1 MIGTLTAGEQIL
13 MAFVA
18 VAVLGLAVF
27 GVKRARR
34 TGRPG
39 EGE

>member
-18 VAVLGLAVF
+18 VVVLGLAVF
-27 GVKRARR
+27 GVKRAGR
-34 TGRPG
+34 TGQPG